1 VATAAPLYPRR
12 RVAFL
17 LGGCAGFLD
26 AVGYLTVGIFIANMT
41 GNTVLLGIF
50 AGHAQWGLAGR
61 ALLVLAAFFAGA
73 MVATAVLRRWR
84 RLAGVMAAEA
94 VLLLVAVAAWA
105 VARARPSHTLPDSA
119 AFLAI
124 ALLGGA
130 MGMQSAAVRRVGEQ
144 PLATTFITGNMTSLA
159 VHVTGLLTAGIEGG
173 SGHASPAA
181 PQGMSVLAAVWGS
194 YLVGALAGGAG
205 DASWGFWC
213 VIVPAAVLAVLAAW
227 DLSQAPMTPPS
238 AAATPPG
245 RAR

>member
-1 VATAAPLYPRR
+1 VATAASLYPRR

-61 ALLVLAAFFAGA
+61 ASLVLAAFFAGA

-94 VLLLVAVAAWA
+94 VLLLLAVAAWG
-105 VARARPSHTLPDSA
+105 VVRARPPHTLPESG
-119 AFLAI
+119 AFLVI

-159 VHVTGLLTAGIEGG
+159 VHVTGLLTAGAGGG
-173 SGHASPAA
+173 SGHASTP

-194 YLVGALAGGAG
+194 YLAGAIAGGAG

-213 VIVPAAVLAVLAAW
+213 VVAPAAVLVVLAAW
-227 DLSQAPMTPPS
+227 DLSQGPTILPS

-245 RAR
+245 ATP